1 MSVRKLAGLTCV
13 LALAAVNCGGAGG
26 GGVEGV
32 DESVGQTEQ
41 ALTGSVL
48 YVAGSTTLNA
58 SDTALRNRLQTLG
71 LTVTVKAAST
81 TTSADAT
88 GKALVVVSST
98 VTSGD
103 VGSKF
108 KSVATPV
115 LNWES
120 GIYDDM
126 ALTATGAN
134 LGTQG
139 AQTQVSIATPSHPI
153 AGGLTGTQTVSSSST
168 FSWGKPGAAAVKV
181 ANVPSD
187 ATKSLIFTYEKG
199 AALVDGTPAPAR
211 RVGFFLEDNTAVNLT
226 TTGWNLFQQAV
237 TWAVTA
243 PPVSNSVKLSV
254 SGVDDFVYVWV
265 DGVRRKVYGIGLS
278 DTDLD
283 VSSWFGNGSNTVRIQ
298 AVNTGGPPGYSVQ
311 LKVNGTTVINESCF
325 AEPCS
330 ALPVGSGIV
339 LDKTFTVST
348 PFGLARQN
356 LTATGVAGGKL
367 YLNDQF
373 TGLTVPATL
382 SLPQGTYTLGLG
394 ASNDTPGAHTGAFYE
409 RTVVLGNA
417 AQSVNVSQNAPLATP
432 NHTSIAILPI
442 RTTIHGAGGV
452 NDTGV
457 LINSDISTLNSQTIA
472 AREQYLKPFS
482 YGLTTWDI
490 TVLPTV
496 ENTPLYRDA
505 DGGAPPDTTRFLNE
519 AGLTSLNSQYDM
531 VVFLYSKF
539 KADGTQVTDSPCC
552 FWGGGQAISFMNHT
566 TRPSSGWAVDYPNVY
581 LLHESFHA
589 YDSYSTQR
597 LFKYTGAD
605 STHGSDEHGY
615 FFNDEGEEDFVAYY
629 RDYERGQV
637 KELNTMRVGTTWPSR
652 PTTSDL
658 YVGEFDVMRRDVN
671 WNAAFAAKSFQA
683 LAAKVAPSN
692 DVTCALKP

>member
-1 MSVRKLAGLTCV
+1 MNIRKLAGLTCV
-13 LALAAVNCGGAGG
+13 LALSALNCSGGNVDGPISG
-26 GGVEGV
+26 
-32 DESVGQTEQ
+32 DESVAQTEQ
-41 ALTGSVL
+41 ALTGAVL

-71 LTVTVKAAST
+71 LSVTVKAASS

-88 GKALVVVSST
+88 GKALVVISST

-108 KSVATPV
+108 KSVTVPV
-115 LNWES
+115 LDWES
-120 GIYDDM
+120 SIYDDM
-126 ALTATGAN
+126 ALTPASGS

-153 AGGLTGTQTVSSSST
+153 ANGLTGTQTVASSST

-181 ANVPSD
+181 ANLPSD
-187 ATKSLIFTYEKG
+187 ASKSLIFTYDKG

-226 TTGWNLFQQAV
+226 TTGWNLFNQAV
-237 TWAVTA
+237 TWAVAA
-243 PPVSNSVKLSV
+243 PSVSNSVKLTV
-254 SGVDDFVYVWV
+254 SGVDDFLYVWV
-265 DGVRRKVYGIGLS
+265 DGVRRKVYGWGQG

-298 AVNTGGPPGYSVQ
+298 AVNTGGPVGYSVQ
-311 LKVNGTTVINESCF
+311 LTVNGSTVINASCF
-325 AEPCS
+325 TEPCGG
-330 ALPVGSGIV
+330 LPAGAGIV
-339 LDKTFTVST
+339 FDQTYSVNT

-373 TGLTVPATL
+373 TGLTVPTTL

-394 ASNDTPGAHTGAFYE
+394 SSNDTPGAHTGAFYE

-432 NHTSIAILPI
+432 NHTSVAILPI
-442 RTTIHGAGGV
+442 RTAIHGAGGPS
-452 NDTGV
+452 DTGV
-457 LINSDISTLNSQTIA
+457 LIDSDISTLNSQAIA

-496 ENTPLYRDA
+496 ESTPLYRAA
-505 DGGAPPDTTRFLNE
+505 DPGAAPDTGRFLNE
-519 AGLTSLNSQYDM
+519 AGLNSLNSQYDM

-539 KADGTQVTDSPCC
+539 KADGTDVADSPCC
-552 FWGGGQAISFMNHT
+552 FWGGGQAISFMNFT
-566 TRPSSGWAVDYPNVY
+566 TRPASGYAVNYPNVY

-589 YDSYSTQR
+589 YDSYSVAR

-615 FFNDEGEEDFVAYY
+615 LFGDDGEDDFVAYY

-637 KELNTMRVGTTWPSR
+637 KELKNMRVGVTWPSR

-658 YVGEFDVMRRDVN
+658 LVGEFDVMRHDVN
-671 WNAAFAAKSFQA
+671 WNAAFAKFQV
-683 LAAKVAPSN
+683 LADRVAPSSN
-692 DVTCALKP
+692 VTCALKP

>member
-13 LALAAVNCGGAGG
+13 LALAALNCGGAGG
-26 GGVEGV
+26 GNEGAE
-32 DESVGQTEQ
+32 ESLGQTEQ

-98 VTSGD
+98 VTSAD

-108 KSVATPV
+108 KSVTVPV

-120 GIYDDM
+120 AIYDDM
-126 ALTATGAN
+126 AMTPAGAS
-134 LGTQG
+134 LGTQ
-139 AQTQVSIATPSHPI
+139 ATQTQVSIATPSHPI

-181 ANVPSD
+181 ANLPSD

-211 RVGFFLEDNTAVNLT
+211 RVGFFLEDNGAVNLT

-243 PPVSNSVKLSV
+243 PPTSNTVKLTV
-254 SGVDDFVYVWV
+254 SGVDDFLYVWV
-265 DGVRRKVYGIGLS
+265 NGVRRKVYGWGQG

-298 AVNTGGPPGYSVQ
+298 AVNTGGPVGYSVQ
-311 LKVNGTTVINESCF
+311 LKVNASTVINASCF
-325 AEPCS
+325 TEPCGG
-330 ALPVGSGIV
+330 LPAGSGIV
-339 LDKTFTVST
+339 FDQTYTVST

-367 YLNDQF
+367 YLNDQY
-373 TGLTVPATL
+373 TGLTVPTTL

-394 ASNDTPGAHTGAFYE
+394 TSNDAPGAHTGAFYE
-409 RTVVLGNA
+409 RSVVLGNA

-442 RTTIHGAGGV
+442 RQAIHGAGGPS
-452 NDTGV
+452 NTGV
-457 LINSDISTLNSQTIA
+457 LIDSDISTLNSQAIA

-496 ENTPLYRDA
+496 ETTPLYRAA
-505 DGGAPPDTTRFLNE
+505 DPGAAPDTGRFLNE
-519 AGLTSLNSQYDM
+519 AGLNYLNSQYDM

-539 KADGTQVTDSPCC
+539 TSTGADVTDSPCC
-552 FWGGGQAISFMNHT
+552 FWGGGQAISFMNYT
-566 TRPSSGWAVDYPNVY
+566 TRPSSGYAVNYPNVY
-581 LLHESFHA
+581 LLHEAFHA
-589 YDSYSTQR
+589 YDSYSVAR

-615 FFNDEGEEDFVAYY
+615 FFGDEGEEDFVAYY

-637 KELNTMRVGTTWPSR
+637 KELKTMRVGSTWPSR
-652 PTTSDL
+652 PTTADL

-671 WNAAFAAKSFQA
+671 WNAALAAKSFQA
-683 LAAKVAPSN
+683 LAAKVAPVT